1 MILPIFSSILLRKMH
16 ALWTF
21 VLFAAFL
28 TELTLSEIT
37 YIAQCNY
44 DATTGFKTTVIVEKG
59 VTDTVNQIA
68 ALTSINAI
76 AAGCT
81 VPQDGTTNRYTAI
94 FTVDP
99 TGATVTPAACGTGN
113 AFQISHASGGSN
125 ADDVTFTFLVQ
136 TIDGYV
142 ENTDVIFRWKCTTA
156 DHNNVVVQTFT
167 IATLP
172 VDDLHLKSQLTLDV
186 YKDSDGSLVTPSSTL
201 ELGGSYYLKL
211 KHTYANSK
219 NRPIG
224 IYVNRLIFYEGADST
239 TIPHVVAIDNG
250 CKQTVPAYGLSA
262 NFLKDAANSV
272 IPVGGGATGSTDG
285 VYVTASGTFQP
296 ALWLKSTGISTTLKI
311 QAEIVQCLLAD
322 QSKCDDPQTSLCGT
336 GKRRRRAAE
345 DTGLQNQTT
354 LGTRFTISLFA
365 GSNDQISATK
375 DNKGTMETCYQT
387 YTFWIVALVF
397 GILMLLCLI
406 FAVYLYFRLRR
417 VKESRRKIEEKYGV
431 INPAF

>member
-1 MILPIFSSILLRKMH
+1 MEINML
-16 ALWTF
+16 AAWTF
-21 VLFAAFL
+21 VLFVAFL
-28 TELTLSEIT
+28 MEPTQSEIT

-44 DATTGFKTTVIVEKG
+44 AATTGFKTTVIVEKG
-59 VTDTVNQIA
+59 ATDTVNQIA

-76 AAGCT
+76 ATGCT
-81 VPQDGTTNRYTAI
+81 VPQDGTTNMYTAI

-99 TGATVTPAACGTGN
+99 TGATTTPAACGTGG
-113 AFQISHASGGSN
+113 AFQITYASVGSN
-125 ADDVTFTFLVQ
+125 ADEVTFTFLVQ
-136 TIDGYV
+136 TIDGFV
-142 ENTDVIFRWKCTTA
+142 QNTDIIFRWKCTTA
-156 DHNNVVVQTFT
+156 DHNNVAVETFT

-172 VDDLHLKSQLTLDV
+172 VKNLDLKSQLELEV
-186 YKDSDGSLVTPSSTL
+186 YKGSDDSLITPSSTL

-224 IYVNRLIFYEGADST
+224 IYVNRLIFYEGTDST

-250 CKQTVPAYGLSA
+250 CKQTVPAYGLTS

-272 IPVGGGATGSTDG
+272 ALAGGGAAAGGTDG
-285 VYVTASGTFQP
+285 VYVTESGMFQP
-296 ALWLKSTGISTTLKI
+296 ALWLKSTGISNILKI
-311 QAEIVQCLLAD
+311 EADVVQCLLAD
-322 QSKCDDPQTSLCGT
+322 QSKCDDPQASLCT
-336 GKRRRRAAE
+336 AGKRRRRAAE

-354 LGTRFTISLFA
+354 LETRFTISLFA
-365 GSNDQISATK
+365 GSNDQISGTK

-406 FAVYLYFRLRR
+406 FAVYLFFRLRR
-417 VKESRRKIEEKYGV
+417 EKESRRKTEEKCGV
-431 INPAF
+431 INAAF